1 MNLILICGCGHTGTS
16 ILARIIGEHSN
27 IFFVTLESGMF
38 LANRYY
44 LEDSYLREFTDDAK
58 KNSCRLILEKTPRQ
72 IWHVDYIRRK
82 YPGTKFILTTRD
94 GRNTVASLYERT
106 KDINLSVTRY
116 QDDSILTLR
125 QIGLD
130 DTYLVRYED
139 LVKDPPGSI
148 SSICGWLGLDFEP
161 EMIQFHL
168 KPIEWNLKNPFSTG
182 EPDRHDLL
190 RNKQVNSPLCDNS
203 RPWKERLPKERHG
216 RVQEFFSDGGMGYR
230 IMRDFGYPI
239 SQN

>member
-58 KNSCRLILEKTPRQ
+58 KKRRRLILEKTPRH
-72 IWHVDYIRRK
+72 IWHVDYIRQK

-106 KDINLSVTRY
+106 KDIDSSVTRY

-125 QIGLD
+125 QVGLA
-130 DTYLVRYED
+130 DTRLVRYED
-139 LVKDPPGSI
+139 LVKNPTDIIGN
-148 SSICGWLGLDFEP
+148 ICSWLGLEFEP
-161 EMIQFHL
+161 KMLQFHL
-168 KPIEWNLKNPFSTG
+168 NSIEWNLNNPFSAG

-190 RNKQVNSPLCDNS
+190 RNRQVNSPLQDSS
-203 RPWKERLPKERHG
+203 RPWKERLPEEHHG
-216 RVQEFFSDGGMGYR
+216 RVREFFSDGGMGYR
-230 IMRDFGYPI
+230 IMQDFGYRI
-239 SQN
+239 SWD